1 MYKLV
6 GRTVFVT
13 GASSGIGA
21 ACVEAFASAGA
32 RLLVCARRIE
42 RLQKMVEKW
51 EKTYETSFLA
61 FKLDV
66 SDHDAVQQAIREIPA
81 EWQEIDI
88 LVNNAGKAL
97 GLENS
102 FQTRLDH
109 LDGMMDTNVKG
120 VLYVNKAVIPGMIE
134 RNRGHIIHIGSVAG
148 RWVYPGGT
156 IYCATKHAVR
166 AINEGLKMDLHGTEI
181 RVSSVDPGLVETEF
195 SLVRFEGDAER
206 ANQIYAGV
214 VPLTAFDV
222 ADAVMYCATR
232 PPHININE
240 ISLMCVDQSAA
251 TMVNRRM

>member
-1 MYKLV
+1 MVSLQDQI
-6 GRTVFVT
+6 VFVT

-21 ACVEAFASAGA
+21 ACVGAFAGAGA
-32 RLLVCARRIE
+32 RVIVCARRIE
-42 RLQKMVEKW
+42 RLREMVVTW
-51 EKTYETSFLA
+51 EKEYGTSFYA
-61 FKLDV
+61 FKLDI
-66 SDHDAVQQAIREIPA
+66 SDHDAVQKSVKEIPR

-102 FQTRLDH
+102 YQTRLDH

-120 VLYVNKAVIPGMIE
+120 LLYVNGVVIPGMIE

-166 AINEGLKMDLHGTEI
+166 AINEGLKMDLHGTPI

-206 ANQIYAGV
+206 AENIYAGV
-214 VPLTAFDV
+214 VPLTAVDV

-232 PPHININE
+232 PPHVNINE

-251 TMVNRRM
+251 TMVRRRT

>member
-1 MYKLV
+1 MFTLED
-6 GRTVFVT
+6 RTVFVT

-21 ACVEAFASAGA
+21 ACVKAFASAGA
-32 RLLVCARRIE
+32 RLIVCARRIE
-42 RLQKMVEKW
+42 RLQEMVEAW
-51 EKTYETSFLA
+51 KTDHGTPVFA
-61 FKLDV
+61 IQLDV
-66 SDHDAVQQAIREIPA
+66 SDPDAVQQAIREIPT

-109 LDGMMDTNVKG
+109 LDGMMDTNIKG
-120 VLYVNKAVIPGMIE
+120 LLYVNRAVIPGMIE

-166 AINEGLKMDLHGTEI
+166 AINEGLKMDLHGTPI

-195 SLVRFEGDAER
+195 SLVRFEGDSER
-206 ANQIYAGV
+206 ADQIYAGV
-214 VPLTAFDV
+214 EPLTAADV
-222 ADAVMYCATR
+222 ADAVIYCATR
-232 PPHININE
+232 PPHVNINE

-251 TMVNRRM
+251 TMVHRRT